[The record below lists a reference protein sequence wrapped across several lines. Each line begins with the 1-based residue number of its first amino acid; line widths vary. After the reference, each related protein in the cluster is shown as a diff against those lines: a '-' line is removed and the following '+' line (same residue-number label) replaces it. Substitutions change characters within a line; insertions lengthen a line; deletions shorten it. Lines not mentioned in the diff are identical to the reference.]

1 MASLNMS
8 PEELKQ
14 LELVRNRF
22 AQLTSSLNSLR
33 ASVLNSNPLP
43 SRESLQASVTI
54 LQQNIRSIQEL
65 ADENAD
71 LFQRLAIHPST
82 NFPGRTHEHILT
94 QLLRKKLEP
103 DVENWVEEAR
113 ATARAAG
120 VDASKLAAGV
130 RPRGVHDYDDED
142 AYDLGAAVNPD
153 DAPSDPFSEQW
164 ADMADNFRQTLQQYV
179 TVQVKKKYTV
189 EEQAMGIEN
198 VRTGLRQTL
207 EESDEEDEDEDEEE
221 EEEEEA
227 AGTTAAQAVP
237 GAPAAAG
244 AAGAAG
250 AAEGQGGRRGG
261 FPVVVEPEHIFYL
274 QAQGSFDLPRNIPLE
289 SKRVQTGA
297 TRRVAPPR

>member
-1 MASLNMS
+1 MGIC
-8 PEELKQ
+8 
-14 LELVRNRF
+14 F
-22 AQLTSSLNSLR
+22 FLTAPALLS
-33 ASVLNSNPLP
+33 
-43 SRESLQASVTI
+43 ESLQASVTI

-65 ADENAD
+65 ADEYSD

-103 DVENWVEEAR
+103 DVESWVEEAR

-130 RPRGVHDYDDED
+130 RSRGVHDYGDDDED
-142 AYDLGAAVNPD
+142 AFAVNPGDD

-164 ADMADNFRQTLQQYV
+164 ADMADNFGQTLQQYV

-198 VRTGLRQTL
+198 VRTGLRQSL
-207 EESDEEDEDEDEEE
+207 EESDEEDEDEEE
-221 EEEEEA
+221 EEEEEE
-227 AGTTAAQAVP
+227 AGT
-237 GAPAAAG
+237 APAAVQGVAG
-244 AAGAAG
+244 VPAAAAAVAATATAAGG
-250 AAEGQGGRRGG
+250 GSFEGQGGLGG
-261 FPVVVEPEHIFYL
+261 GLPAVVEPEHIFYL
-274 QAQGSFDLPRNIPLE
+274 QAQGSFDLPKNIPLE
-289 SKRVQTGA
+289 SKRTQTGP